1 MAESQQKPK
10 KQKSRNT
17 TGLEN
22 VREEKIKFSN
32 YFSPDVMELVNR
44 LYRQDN
50 CRTKSEFVQ
59 KAVRFYCGYLLNR
72 EETAM
77 DFIAP
82 QIASLTEGIVAGTE
96 HRLSRAMFKIAVELG
111 AVTHMLAAVNDVDDE
126 TLYKLRAMCTD
137 EVKRINGTISF
148 ESAVRYQRSD
158 A

>member
-1 MAESQQKPK
+1 MGESNK
-10 KQKSRNT
+10 KESRKKAMNIADST
-17 TGLEN
+17 NVTEN
-22 VREEKIKFSN
+22 KIKFSN

-82 QIASLTEGIVAGTE
+82 QIASLTEGIVSGTE

-126 TLYKLRAMCTD
+126 TLYKLRAMCTE

>member
-1 MAESQQKPK
+1 MAESQQKSK

-17 TGLEN
+17 AGLEN

-32 YFSPDVMELVNR
+32 YFSPDVMELVNQ
-44 LYRQDN
+44 LYQQDN

-59 KAVRFYCGYLLNR
+59 KAVRFYCGYLLTQENAAT
-72 EETAM
+72 EYL
-77 DFIAP
+77 AP
-82 QIASLTEGIVAGTE
+82 QIASVTEGILSGTE

-111 AVTHMLAAVNDVDDE
+111 AVTHLLAAVNDVDDE

-148 ESAVRYQRSD
+148 ESAVCYQRSD
-158 A
+158 E

>member
-1 MAESQQKPK
+1 MAESNEKEIRK
-10 KQKSRNT
+10 KERNIT
-17 TGLEN
+17 DSAN
-22 VREEKIKFSN
+22 VTEYKIKFSN
-32 YFSPDVMELVNR
+32 YFAPEVMELVNR

-59 KAVRFYCGYLLNR
+59 KAVRFYCSYLLSQDR
-72 EETAM
+72 AAT
-77 DFIAP
+77 DFLAP
-82 QIASLTEGIVAGTE
+82 QIASITEGIVSGTE

-111 AVTHMLAAVNDVDDE
+111 AVTHMLAAVNDVNDE